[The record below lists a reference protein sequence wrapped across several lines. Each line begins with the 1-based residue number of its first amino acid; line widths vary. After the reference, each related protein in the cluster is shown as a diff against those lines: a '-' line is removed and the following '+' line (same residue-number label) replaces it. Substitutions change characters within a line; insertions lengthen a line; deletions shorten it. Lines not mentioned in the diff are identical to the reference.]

1 MLARLNDDVV
11 SAVRVVEVHDPGDDQ
26 HHTLT
31 RFRVDAVGGLGPM
44 MQITVMV
51 PGSSPMGVVSVTLIF
66 TAPPQK
72 LGGKITS
79 PSGKWTIP
87 QP

>member
-1 MLARLNDDVV
+1 
-11 SAVRVVEVHDPGDDQ
+11 
-26 HHTLT
+26 
-31 RFRVDAVGGLGPM
+31 M

-72 LGGKITS
+72 LGGSVMTNTAGDPKVLVF
-79 PSGKWTIP
+79 PVAEALAALARR
-87 QP
+87 